1 MARRF
6 FTEADIRRLVKEEG
20 RSELVLE
27 PRDVLTAL
35 ALDAAREL
43 GLRLIN
49 DEPLPAWSAA
59 GKRDT
64 LLRGPLWEK
73 PAAAAPPAHSDDL
86 VARIVSAVLQR
97 MGTATAPAT
106 APASKDA
113 GAAPSPGWQD
123 VRVISGR
130 AAEPAAV
137 VPGAAPAL
145 DLRQQDILG
154 VADGGPVRAGFCSW
168 RAGARAVTLAQA
180 EIEVVIEGVLEI
192 SAQGQTW
199 RAFAGDVV
207 LLPAGVPLQLATPS
221 WVRVFFVQGS
231 DYGR

>member
-43 GLRLIN
+43 GLRLVN
-49 DEPLPAWSAA
+49 YEPLPAWSAA

-97 MGTATAPAT
+97 MGTATATAT

>member
-43 GLRLIN
+43 GLRLVN
-49 DEPLPAWSAA
+49 YEPLPAWSAA

-97 MGTATAPAT
+97 MGTAPAP

-113 GAAPSPGWQD
+113 GAAPSLGWQD

>member
-43 GLRLIN
+43 GLRLVN
-49 DEPLPAWSAA
+49 YEPLPAWSAA

-113 GAAPSPGWQD
+113 GAAPSLGWQD

>member
-43 GLRLIN
+43 GLRLVN
-49 DEPLPAWSAA
+49 YEPLPAWSAA

-73 PAAAAPPAHSDDL
+73 PAAAAPPAPSDDL

-97 MGTATAPAT
+97 MG
-106 APASKDA
+106 A
-113 GAAPSPGWQD
+113 GVAPSPGWQD

-130 AAEPAAV
+130 AAEPAGG
-137 VPGAAPAL
+137 VPGGAPAP
-145 DLRQQDILG
+145 DLRQRGIP
-154 VADGGPVRAGFCSW
+154 GGGGWRAGGGRRGSW